1 MLHLRVLLAALACL
15 ALIAAVRGDCG
26 DYKEGQTWKTGHPD
40 TCAQYT
46 CKDGVVKGKTCS
58 PVYAPNRKC
67 KVRPVSPGATFP
79 DCCPTIDCPP

>member
-46 CKDGVVKGKTCS
+46 CKDGVVKGKTC
-58 PVYAPNRKC
+58 PMYKVKDTC
-67 KVRPVSPGATFP
+67 KLKDTPAGAVFP
-79 DCCPTIDCPP
+79 DCCPQFDCPED